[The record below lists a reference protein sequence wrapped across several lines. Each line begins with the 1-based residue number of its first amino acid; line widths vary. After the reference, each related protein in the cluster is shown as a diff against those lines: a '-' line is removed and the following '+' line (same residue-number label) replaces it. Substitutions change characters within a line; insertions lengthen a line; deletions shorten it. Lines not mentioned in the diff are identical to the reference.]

1 MLKVNIILKEREE
14 FYFKLYCGYPKI
26 YHDFKE
32 FTNLLQKLSFWRKT
46 RISSAT
52 LVIISSVVGSEKRD
66 VYDVKL
72 MFYH

>member
-32 FTNLLQKLSFWRKT
+32 LSAINT
-46 RISSAT
+46 S
-52 LVIISSVVGSEKRD
+52 
-66 VYDVKL
+66 
-72 MFYH
+72 